1 MSLVQHLLEGFK
13 VKPQIVGVEEGVTM
27 LVGEVIHFLFCCLC
41 RIAQDE
47 LIIRLTN
54 GQVATLLVVNSAAA
68 QLGSVGS
75 TRRRKPAGETTVRN
89 GTKIVTV
96 GYRGVLVS
104 SLEQMVEDAG
114 SKQGGVEVA
123 VARRAPLEG
132 GILRPLNRGEG
143 LSVELRLLILQ
154 EVEL

>member
-1 MSLVQHLLEGFK
+1 ADHQTYEWPGGH
-13 VKPQIVGVEEGVTM
+13 
-27 LVGEVIHFLFCCLC
+27 
-41 RIAQDE
+41 
-47 LIIRLTN
+47 
-54 GQVATLLVVNSAAA
+54 LLVVNSAAA

-114 SKQGGVEVA
+114 SKQSGVEVA
-123 VARRAPLEG
+123 VTRRTPLEG
-132 GILRPLNRGEG
+132 GVLRPLNRGEG